1 MSSRIAPARRRAR
14 VTVLVTVLIA
24 LGHVSPLQAQTAG
37 PQWEAWIGC
46 WDQIPRGT
54 SAEDRLFGA
63 SSNITPRVCVI
74 PAPSPAAVDIVTV
87 VGDSIASRQR
97 LDATGQKHEVTRDGC
112 AGWESI
118 QSTGTRV
125 YLRTTLS
132 CGGVGRL
139 TNSVMAMSSAGDWLD
154 VQGVAVGKN
163 AGVRAARYRETS
175 TSSRLPAEVAAAL
188 RGRPRGMNAARI
200 AASGSITTVDVIEAS
215 RFLEV
220 GVLQTW
226 LAERGQ
232 GFDLDA
238 RQLVSLEKSG
248 VAPSVIDVMVALSY
262 PEVFA
267 LDRTR
272 LGDAPPDVLGEERV
286 VYGGEMVDDYGSG
299 PYDYGY
305 GRGYGWYPGRQPVR
319 IVRQPA
325 SDGATEDE
333 HGKVVKDRGY
343 VSGKGDSGRSG
354 SEKSGGGSTA
364 KGQSGSGGSSS
375 KGGSSGSDKE
385 SSSGRKAKPKPPG

>member
-1 MSSRIAPARRRAR
+1 MSYGTTSAHRGARIAALLTA
-14 VTVLVTVLIA
+14 LVA
-24 LGHVSPLQAQTAG
+24 LGLASPVQAQTAG

-46 WDQIPRGT
+46 WDQLPRGMGPET
-54 SAEDRLFGA
+54 GA
-63 SSNITPRVCVI
+63 RVCVI
-74 PAPSPAAVDIVTV
+74 PASSPSEAQIVTV

-97 LDATGQKHEVTRDGC
+97 LDATGQKHAVTRDGC
-112 AGWESI
+112 PGWESI
-118 QSTGTRV
+118 HSTGTRV
-125 YLRTTLS
+125 YLRTTLT
-132 CGGVGRL
+132 CGGVDRL
-139 TNSVMAMSSAGDWLD
+139 TNGVMAMSSAGDWLD

-163 AGVRAARYRETS
+163 AGVRAARYREAS
-175 TSSRLPAEVAAAL
+175 AAARLPAEITAAL
-188 RGRPRGMNAARI
+188 GGRPRRMNAARI
-200 AASGSITTVDVIEAS
+200 AAAGTITTADVVEAS

-226 LAERGQ
+226 LAERNQ
-232 GFDLDA
+232 GFGLDA
-238 RQLVSLEKSG
+238 QQLVALEKSG

-272 LGDAPPDVLGEERV
+272 LGDPAPETRGEERV
-286 VYGGEMVDDYGSG
+286 VYGGAMVDDYGSG

-319 IVRQPA
+319 ILRQPA
-325 SDGATEDE
+325 SDAATEDE

-343 VSGKGDSGRSG
+343 VSGRGDSGRSG
-354 SEKSGGGSTA
+354 TEKSGGSA
-364 KGQSGSGGSSS
+364 ARGQEGSGGSSS

-385 SSSGRKAKPKPPG
+385 SSSGRKAKPRPPG